1 MGNPKAFLEIHRQ
14 EAGYRP
20 IHDRIHDFGEVE
32 QTLSTHL
39 RREQASRCMD
49 CGVPFCH
56 WACPLGNKA
65 PEWND
70 ALYKGDW
77 ELAYRLLNRTNPFPE
92 FTGRICPALCEKACV
107 LNRFN
112 HEPTTN
118 REDEAAITEMAF
130 QEGFVTP
137 RTDIKRNGKTVA
149 VIGAGPAGLTCANDL
164 NQMGFTVTVFEKNE
178 AAGGL
183 LRYGIPNFK
192 LNKAIID
199 RRIKLMEQE
208 GIEFKFGVE
217 FRVESVESSEKSVE
231 CRVES
236 VEFATA
242 SDGSIERTA
251 VANSKL
257 YTLNSQLSNY
267 DAIVIATGTPT
278 ARDLKAPGRELKGV
292 HFALELLSQQ
302 NRVLA
307 GMEFLPEASGK
318 AERSKDERITAKGK
332 DVLVIG
338 GGDTGSDCIGTAHRQ
353 GCKSV
358 TQIEIMPKPVEGPE
372 DPQNPWPNWPR
383 TLKTTSSHEEGCTR
397 RWNINTLEFLGENG
411 KLTGVKVQEIDWK
424 PNPEG
429 GRPIMVEKGQPEI
442 IKAELCLLAMGFLK
456 PEHPEY
462 PENVFVCGDAQNG
475 ASLVVRA
482 MASGR
487 QAAERVAKAFTS

>member
-1 MGNPKAFLEIHRQ
+1 MGNPKAFLTIPRQ

-20 IHDRIHDFGEVE
+20 VHDRIHDFGEVE
-32 QTLSTHL
+32 QTLNSKD
-39 RREQASRCMD
+39 RRTQASRCMD

-56 WACPLGNKA
+56 WACPLGNKP

-70 ALYKGDW
+70 ALYKGDY
-77 ELAYRLLNRTNPFPE
+77 ELAYRLLNSTNDFPE

-107 LNRFN
+107 LNLTI

-130 QEGFVTP
+130 QENFVRIEQP
-137 RTDIKRNGKTVA
+137 ERNGKKVA
-149 VIGAGPAGLTCANDL
+149 VIGAGPAGLVAANQL
-164 NQMGFTVTVFEKNE
+164 NLKGYTVTVFEKNE
-178 AAGGL
+178 APGGL

-199 RRIKLMEQE
+199 RRIDVLEKE
-208 GIEFKFGVE
+208 GIEFRYNQDIDV
-217 FRVESVESSEKSVE
+217 
-231 CRVES
+231 
-236 VEFATA
+236 T
-242 SDGSIERTA
+242 
-251 VANSKL
+251 KL
-257 YTLNSQLSNY
+257 PEGF
-267 DAIVIATGTPT
+267 DAYVVCTGTPT
-278 ARDLKAPGRELKGV
+278 ARDLKIPGRDLKGV
-292 HFALELLSQQ
+292 YFALEMLSQQ

-307 GMEFLPEASGK
+307 GMEFK
-318 AERSKDERITAKGK
+318 KDELVNAKGK

-358 TQIEIMPKPVEGPE
+358 TQIEIMPRPVEGPC
-372 DPQNPWPNWPR
+372 DPKNPWPEYPR

-397 RWNINTLEFLGENG
+397 RWNINSLEFIGKDG

-429 GRPIMVEKGQPEI
+429 GRPLMVEKGKPEV
-442 IKAELCLLAMGFLK
+442 IKCEMVLLAMGFLK
-456 PEHPEY
+456 PEQPKFAD
-462 PENVFVCGDAQNG
+462 NVFVAGDAANG

-487 QAAERVAKAFTS
+487 KAAADVDKYLSNS